1 MNITAAIGRRSRA
14 FISAFTLALLALAVF
29 VRYLV
34 PSRFS
39 AGFIFLL
46 PISFAT
52 WFLSWQ
58 VAAIIA
64 VVAAGF
70 LFRFDLRYTNAGAA
84 VDYWNEFGNL
94 VVATVFIYIFSELRD
109 LYNRQID
116 LSRRDPLTGLL
127 NRRGFGERLGI
138 DSRRINRH
146 HRPLTIAYIDV
157 DNFKSINDTY
167 GHAAGD
173 AFLRGLGRQIVTRLR
188 ATDYLARMGGDE
200 FAIALP
206 ETDQVSARIV
216 LEEIHSDLKRFSA
229 GKISNATISV
239 GAVTFRSDLDP
250 EAMVAVADRAMY
262 GIKQRG
268 KNNIEYKVAG

>member
-1 MNITAAIGRRSRA
+1 VNITAAIGRRSRA
-14 FISAFTLALLALAVF
+14 FISVFTVALLALAVF

-34 PSRFS
+34 PPRFS

-84 VDYWNEFGNL
+84 VDYWKQFSDL

-116 LSRRDPLTGLL
+116 LSRRDPLTGVL
-127 NRRGFGERLGI
+127 NRRGFQERLRI
-138 DSRRINRH
+138 ESQRINRH
-146 HRPLTIAYIDV
+146 HRPMTIAYIDV
-157 DNFKSINDTY
+157 DNFKSIDDRY

-173 AFLRGLGRQIVTRLR
+173 EFLIGLGRHISTRLR
-188 ATDYLARMGGDE
+188 ATDHLARVGGDE

-206 ETDQVSARIV
+206 ETDQVSARFV
-216 LEEIHSDLKRFSA
+216 LGEIQSAMKRFSA
-229 GKISNATISV
+229 GRISNATISM
-239 GAVTFRSDLDP
+239 GAVTFSSDLDP
-250 EAMVAVADRAMY
+250 EAMIAVADRAMY
-262 GIKQRG
+262 GIKQQG
-268 KNNIEYKVAG
+268 KNNIEYRMGS

>member
-14 FISAFTLALLALAVF
+14 FISVFTLALLALAVF

-216 LEEIHSDLKRFSA
+216 LEEIHSDLKCFSA

>member
-14 FISAFTLALLALAVF
+14 FISVFTLALLALAVF